1 MEQFNQLLVRLPY
14 NLAVSLKGIFDG
26 LNESDMLLSLL
37 YILVPFLTLIIL
49 AITVGALFLH
59 HKKYF

>member
-37 YILVPFLTLIIL
+37 YILVPFITLIIL

>member
-26 LNESDMLLSLL
+26 LNDSNMLLSLL
-37 YILVPFLTLIIL
+37 YILVPFITLIIL

>member
-37 YILVPFLTLIIL
+37 YILIPFITLIIL